1 MTARPRLFFVRHGET
16 DWNAEGRLQG
26 KRDTALNDT
35 GRGQAQT
42 VGRLLRDLVP
52 GCEGLDFIASPL
64 ARTRETME
72 LLRHAI
78 GLPRQGYHLEP
89 RLAEI
94 SFGEWEGRTW
104 KELRTS
110 EPDLYAARKRDCW
123 HFTPPGG
130 ESYAAVA
137 ARVRPLLEGL
147 TRDTLVVSHGGV
159 ARAVLTLL
167 SRVATHE
174 APHIDIWPGRILVFD
189 GGAHRWAPV

>member
-1 MTARPRLFFVRHGET
+1 MSATPRLFFVRHGET
-16 DWNAEGRLQG
+16 DWNAVGRLQG

-35 GRGQAQT
+35 GREQART

-52 GCEGLDFIASPL
+52 DCESLDFIASPL

-72 LLRHAI
+72 LLRQAV
-78 GLPRQGYHLEP
+78 GLPRAGYRLEP
-89 RLAEI
+89 CLAEI

-104 KELRTS
+104 KELRES
-110 EPDLYAARKRDCW
+110 EPNLYAARKRDCW

-137 ARVRPLLEGL
+137 ARVQPLLESL

-167 SRVATHE
+167 SRVTPDE
-174 APHIDIWPGRILVFD
+174 APHIDIWQGRILVFE
-189 GGAHRWAPV
+189 GGAHRWEPS